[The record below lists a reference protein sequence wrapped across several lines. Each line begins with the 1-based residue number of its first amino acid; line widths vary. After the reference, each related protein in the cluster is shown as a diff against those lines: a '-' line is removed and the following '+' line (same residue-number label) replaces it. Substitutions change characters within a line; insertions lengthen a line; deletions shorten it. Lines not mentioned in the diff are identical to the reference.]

1 MANQGQIKE
10 GDFVYDP
17 FAGTGSI
24 VTSCAYFNAFCFGGD
39 LDIRVLKG
47 YGVGRK
53 TKNKVAGLDEIK
65 RFDIFTN
72 FYHYKMPVPE
82 IFVMDCSNPAF
93 HGQAATT
100 RGPLFDAIVCD
111 PPYGVRARSQKVGI
125 SETKKKRQDRK
136 AAEKL
141 DQPEVEA
148 EEEDKA

>member
-1 MANQGQIKE
+1 MANQGQIQA

-24 VTSCAYFNAFCFGGD
+24 VMACQYFDSFCFGGD

-53 TKNKVAGLDEIK
+53 TKNLVEGLDKIQ

-72 FYHYKMPVPE
+72 FYHYRMPVPE
-82 IFVMDCSNPAF
+82 IFVMDCSRPSLN
-93 HGQAATT
+93 T
-100 RGPLFDAIVCD
+100 RGGLFDAVVCD

-125 SETKKKRQDRK
+125 SETKKKR
-136 AAEKL
+136 
-141 DQPEVEA
+141 
-148 EEEDKA
+148 